1 MLKRELG
8 KNIIR
13 NKKVGRNNN
22 DILMTLLYLLMFIIK
37 IYFMLN
43 NYF

>member
-13 NKKVGRNNN
+13 NKKVGHNN

>member
-13 NKKVGRNNN
+13 NKKVGHNNN